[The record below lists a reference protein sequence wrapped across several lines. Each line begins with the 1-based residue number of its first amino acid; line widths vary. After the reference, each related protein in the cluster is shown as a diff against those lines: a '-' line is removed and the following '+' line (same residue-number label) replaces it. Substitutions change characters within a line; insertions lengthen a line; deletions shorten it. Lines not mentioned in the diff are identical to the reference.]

1 MSLPESE
8 LIRREYVLRDLQFL
22 SDVKLARRSLVRWL
36 ALSLGLISPNE
47 SRTLIL
53 DVLDA
58 LFCFH
63 FKRIEPDMVQIIE
76 EVDKMRGAKTGE
88 KAIRYHVGQLKKS
101 GIIESRKRHYRF
113 VPSPQQE
120 DYDLVAG
127 LEYAYSQNA
136 KEAFEKIRK
145 AAKSL
150 ERSY

>member
-1 MSLPESE
+1 MALPEAE
-8 LIRREYVLRDLQFL
+8 LIRGEYVLRDMQFL
-22 SDVKLARRSLVRWL
+22 SEVRLARRSLVRWL

-47 SRTLIL
+47 SRMLIL

-63 FKRIEPDMVQIIE
+63 FKRVEPDMVQIIDA
-76 EVDKMRGAKTGE
+76 VGKIRNGKTNP
-88 KAIRYHVGQLKKS
+88 KAVRYHVGQLKKS
-101 GIIESRKRHYRF
+101 GIVESRKRHYRF
-113 VPSPQQE
+113 VPSPMQE
-120 DYDLVAG
+120 DYDLVSG
-127 LEYAYSQNA
+127 LEYAYLQNA